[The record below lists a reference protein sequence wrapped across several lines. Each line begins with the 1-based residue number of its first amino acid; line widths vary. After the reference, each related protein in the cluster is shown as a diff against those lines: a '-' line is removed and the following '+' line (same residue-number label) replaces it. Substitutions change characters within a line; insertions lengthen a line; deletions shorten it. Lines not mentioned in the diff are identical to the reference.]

1 MCVHYHC
8 QLCLYRG
15 MSMSTTTATGGN
27 VTVSPSSGPSEA
39 MKRCARKIQEKLCSN
54 HKQTKKPLKRTKD
67 KNQIRS
73 PKKQNQ
79 NHNHIKRL
87 ACNIGRKGKTY
98 NTKDDRK
105 LKEISAE
112 KHFVRNYLRCSK
124 PGGRNSRSAFRM
136 RNFHRLGTGLGPGQ
150 ANRRRLD
157 RPCSFG
163 EEDERG
169 YL

>member
-1 MCVHYHC
+1 
-8 QLCLYRG
+8 
-15 MSMSTTTATGGN
+15 MSTTTATGGY
-27 VTVSPSSGPSEA
+27 VIVSPSSGSGPSEA

-73 PKKQNQ
+73 PKKQSQ
-79 NHNHIKRL
+79 NHNHIKRR

-98 NTKDDRK
+98 KTKDDRK
-105 LKEISAE
+105 LTEISAE
-112 KHFVRNYLRCSK
+112 KHFARNYLRCSK

-136 RNFHRLGTGLGPGQ
+136 RNLHSLGTGLGPGQ
-150 ANRRRLD
+150 VHRRRLD
-157 RPCSFG
+157 RPWSFF